1 MVSVKVIDVPDPPVP
16 ALEKIAEPVYYLELE
31 KIYSTNPDLIDQK
44 IVEKIK
50 NFKISEE
57 NKDKSFNNNYFFSS
71 EIKKLLDKKLTKK
84 DKKKILNLLEDFD
97 KKIKEKSYKLTNKDI
112 ALINILNVQK
122 IDLPKSMSDVIYNK
136 EIYIPNEI
144 FNSIEKKLNDE
155 AILKTLLFIADLD
168 ETKNNYTRDILAIIK
183 IFDNIKLDSLK
194 TTFINSEFSL

>member
-1 MVSVKVIDVPDPPVP
+1 MK
-16 ALEKIAEPVYYLELE
+16 LKKILL
-31 KIYSTNPDLIDQK
+31 
-44 IVEKIK
+44 EKIK

-57 NKDKSFNNNYFFSS
+57 NKDKNFNNNYFFSS

-84 DKKKILNLLEDFD
+84 DKKKILNLLDDFD
-97 KKIKEKSYKLTNKDI
+97 KKIKDKSYKLNNKDI
-112 ALINILNVQK
+112 ALINILKLQK
-122 IDLPKSMSDVIYNK
+122 VDLPKSMSDVIYNK

-155 AILKTLLFIADLD
+155 AILKTLLYIGDLD

>member
-1 MVSVKVIDVPDPPVP
+1 
-16 ALEKIAEPVYYLELE
+16 
-31 KIYSTNPDLIDQK
+31 
-44 IVEKIK
+44 
-50 NFKISEE
+50 
-57 NKDKSFNNNYFFSS
+57 
-71 EIKKLLDKKLTKK
+71 
-84 DKKKILNLLEDFD
+84 
-97 KKIKEKSYKLTNKDI
+97 
-112 ALINILNVQK
+112 
-122 IDLPKSMSDVIYNK
+122 MSDVIYNK

>member
-1 MVSVKVIDVPDPPVP
+1 MQKV
-16 ALEKIAEPVYYLELE
+16 
-31 KIYSTNPDLIDQK
+31 
-44 IVEKIK
+44 
-50 NFKISEE
+50 
-57 NKDKSFNNNYFFSS
+57 
-71 EIKKLLDKKLTKK
+71 
-84 DKKKILNLLEDFD
+84 
-97 KKIKEKSYKLTNKDI
+97 
-112 ALINILNVQK
+112 
-122 IDLPKSMSDVIYNK
+122 DLPKSMSDVIYNK